1 MPKGIGN
8 NLCTSRPTTYYIYI
22 YIQELM
28 HNLIWWGVLKFVW
41 YLIEKKTNK
50 NTALA
55 LKPCYCLNHRS
66 Y

>member
-1 MPKGIGN
+1 MPKGIGTDN
-8 NLCTSRPTTYYIYI
+8 VLYLYIQL
-22 YIQELM
+22 IQELM

-41 YLIEKKTNK
+41 YLIEKKTNR